1 MLLLHL
7 ARKSLTNRLLTTSLT
22 ALSIAFSVAL
32 LVGVENVRT
41 GMRESFSNT
50 VSGTDLVVGSRGGT
64 IQLMLYAVFGMG
76 SPVANISHD
85 TWKEWDEHPAVSWTI
100 PYALGDSHRGFRV
113 IGTNDSFYEHYKYR
127 GGQPIALAEGRAAQ
141 SVFDVVLGSQVAERL
156 GYVLGDRISVTH
168 GMSAVGFMNHDEMP
182 FEVVGVLD
190 KTFTPV
196 DRAIYVT
203 LEGVTA
209 IHMGWES
216 GGPPMPG
223 DEISAADVLAME
235 EVPVSQI
242 TSFFLGAESRAYTLQ
257 LQRDI
262 STSEDEPLT
271 AVIPGVAL
279 SEMWRGIGYAEDGL
293 LVISGFVVLVGLLGM
308 LVSIYTSLDARRREM
323 AILRAL
329 GAGPRRIVSLLV
341 LEAGALSIIGALLG
355 VAFVYVGLAA
365 LQPWLEGQF
374 GLQVPIQALDGMQL
388 MYIGTVIA
396 LGFIAGIV
404 PALKAYRTALHDGLS
419 VRI

>member
-127 GGQPIALAEGRAAQ
+127 GGQPIAFAEGRAAQ
-141 SVFDVVLGSQVAERL
+141 SVFDVVLGAQVAERL

-182 FEVVGVLD
+182 FEVVGVLE

-341 LEAGALSIIGALLG
+341 LEAGTLSIIGALLG

-396 LGFIAGIV
+396 LGFVAGLV
-404 PALKAYRTALHDGLS
+404 PAIKAYRTALHDGLS

>member
-85 TWKEWDEHPAVSWTI
+85 TWQEWDEHPAVSWTI

-141 SVFDVVLGSQVAERL
+141 SVFDVVLGAQVAERL

-182 FEVVGVLD
+182 FEVVGVLE

>member
-85 TWKEWDEHPAVSWTI
+85 TWKKWDEHPAVSWTI

-127 GGQPIALAEGRAAQ
+127 GGQLIALAEGRPAKT
-141 SVFDVVLGSQVAERL
+141 VFDVVLGSQVAERL
-156 GYVLGDRISVTH
+156 GYELGERISVTH

-182 FEVVGVLD
+182 FEVVGVLEQ
-190 KTFTPV
+190 TFTPV

-223 DEISAADVLAME
+223 DEVSAEDVLAMD
-235 EVPVSQI
+235 EVPISQI

-262 STSEDEPLT
+262 STTEDEPLT
-271 AVIPGVAL
+271 AVIPGLAL

-341 LEAGALSIIGALLG
+341 LEAGALSAFGALLG
-355 VAFVYVGLAA
+355 VLFV
-365 LQPWLEGQF
+365 
-374 GLQVPIQALDGMQL
+374 
-388 MYIGTVIA
+388 
-396 LGFIAGIV
+396 
-404 PALKAYRTALHDGLS
+404 
-419 VRI
+419 

>member
-141 SVFDVVLGSQVAERL
+141 SVFDVVLGAQVAERL

-182 FEVVGVLD
+182 FEVVGVLE

-396 LGFIAGIV
+396 LGFVAGLV

>member
-127 GGQPIALAEGRAAQ
+127 GGQPIAFAEGRAAQ
-141 SVFDVVLGSQVAERL
+141 SVFDVVLGAQVAERL

-182 FEVVGVLD
+182 FEVVGVLE

-341 LEAGALSIIGALLG
+341 LEAGTLSIIGALLG

-396 LGFIAGIV
+396 LGFVAGLV

>member
-141 SVFDVVLGSQVAERL
+141 SVFDVVLGAQVAERL

-293 LVISGFVVLVGLLGM
+293 LVLSGFVVLVGLLGM

-396 LGFIAGIV
+396 LGFVAGLV

>member
-7 ARKSLTNRLLTTSLT
+7 ARKSLANRLLTSSLT

-50 VSGTDLVVGSRGGT
+50 VSGTDLIVGSRGGT
-64 IQLMLYAVFGMG
+64 IQLMLYSVFGMG
-76 SPVANISHD
+76 SPVANISHE

-113 IGTNDSFYEHYKYR
+113 IGTNSSFYEHYKYR
-127 GGQPIALAEGRAAQ
+127 GGQSIALAEGRQAEG
-141 SVFDVVLGSQVAERL
+141 VFDVVLGAQVAERL
-156 GYVLGDRISVTH
+156 EYAVGERVAVTH

-182 FEVVGVLD
+182 FEVVGILEQ
-190 KTFTPV
+190 TFTPV

-203 LEGVTA
+203 LEGITA

-216 GGPPMPG
+216 GAPPMPG
-223 DEISAADVLAME
+223 EEITADEVLAME

-262 STSEDEPLT
+262 STGEAEPMT
-271 AVIPGVAL
+271 AVIPGLAL
-279 SEMWRGIGYAEDGL
+279 SEMWQGISYAEDGL
-293 LVISGFVVLVGLLGM
+293 RVISGFVVLVGILGM
-308 LVSIYTSLDARRREM
+308 LVSIYTSLEARRREM

-329 GAGPRRIVSLLV
+329 GTGPRRIVSLLV
-341 LEAGALSIIGALLG
+341 LEAGLLSALGALMG
-355 VAFVYVGLAA
+355 VGLVYGGLIM
-365 LQPWLEGQF
+365 LQPWLEGRF
-374 GLQVPIQALDGMQL
+374 GLLVPIRMLDGVQL
-388 MYIGTVIA
+388 AYVGAVVV
-396 LGFIAGIV
+396 LGFVAGLV
-404 PALKAYRTALHDGLS
+404 PAIKAYRTALHDGLS
-419 VRI
+419 VRV

>member
-85 TWKEWDEHPAVSWTI
+85 TWQEWDEHPAVSWTI

-141 SVFDVVLGSQVAERL
+141 SVFDVVLGAQVAERL

-168 GMSAVGFMNHDEMP
+168 GMSAVGFMNHDE
-182 FEVVGVLD
+182 
-190 KTFTPV
+190 
-196 DRAIYVT
+196 IC
-203 LEGVTA
+203 
-209 IHMGWES
+209 
-216 GGPPMPG
+216 
-223 DEISAADVLAME
+223 
-235 EVPVSQI
+235 
-242 TSFFLGAESRAYTLQ
+242 
-257 LQRDI
+257 
-262 STSEDEPLT
+262 
-271 AVIPGVAL
+271 
-279 SEMWRGIGYAEDGL
+279 L
-293 LVISGFVVLVGLLGM
+293 L
-308 LVSIYTSLDARRREM
+308 YTSPS
-323 AILRAL
+323 
-329 GAGPRRIVSLLV
+329 PR
-341 LEAGALSIIGALLG
+341 
-355 VAFVYVGLAA
+355 
-365 LQPWLEGQF
+365 
-374 GLQVPIQALDGMQL
+374 D
-388 MYIGTVIA
+388 
-396 LGFIAGIV
+396 
-404 PALKAYRTALHDGLS
+404 
-419 VRI
+419 

>member
-85 TWKEWDEHPAVSWTI
+85 TWQEWDEHPAVSWTI

-141 SVFDVVLGSQVAERL
+141 SVFDVVLGAQVAERL

-182 FEVVGVLD
+182 FEVVGVLE

-396 LGFIAGIV
+396 LGFVAGLV

>member
-85 TWKEWDEHPAVSWTI
+85 TWQKWDEHPAVSWTI

-141 SVFDVVLGSQVAERL
+141 SVFDVVLGAQVAERL

-182 FEVVGVLD
+182 FEVVGVLE

-355 VAFVYVGLAA
+355 IAFVYVGLAA

-396 LGFIAGIV
+396 LGFVAGLV